1 MPSPA
6 NLSSTRRRPRY
17 LLFLRMRRWLK
28 VLGPGLVTGASDDDP
43 SGIVTYTQAGS
54 QFGLATLWTALI
66 TFPLMATMQAMAA
79 RIGLVTGQGL
89 TGTLRK
95 HYPKWVLYG
104 MVLFCFPATILN
116 IGADIQSM
124 GAVANLLVPG
134 IPAFTFSIL
143 FTAVLLYMI
152 IRYPY
157 QKMAGLLKWFCL
169 ALLTYVIVPFLV
181 HPDWATVARRT
192 FVPTV
197 RLDKEFLSILVAIL
211 GTTIS
216 PYLFFWQAT
225 MEVEDQEHNGRKRGQ
240 ATTGVKD
247 QQRGGRAAG
256 QRTTD
261 AEDQER
267 SRKKRIYVD
276 KRVLDNMRDDVN
288 VGMLFSNIVTFFIIL
303 TAAAV
308 LNSAGIIEVS
318 TVEQA
323 ASALKPLAGKVSYAL
338 FTIGVIGTGFLCIP
352 VLAGSVSYM
361 LAETFQFSM
370 GLDKKFG
377 EARRFYAVIIVSL
390 VAGLCLQFF
399 GVSAVNALI
408 YTAILYGITSP
419 VLIAV
424 ILHIGNNKAIMGKYT
439 NSILSNCLGFL
450 TLILMTAAA
459 AAMLYF
465 TFL

>member
-1 MPSPA
+1 MASTTKPASPSFPSKPTKKQRSK
-6 NLSSTRRRPRY
+6 LRR
-17 LLFLRMRRWLK
+17 FLK
-28 VLGPGLVTGASDDDP
+28 TLGPGLITGASDDDP

-104 MVLFCFPATILN
+104 MVLFCFPVTILN

-225 MEVEDQEHNGRKRGQ
+225 MEVEDQQHNGRKGGQ
-240 ATTGVKD
+240 A
-247 QQRGGRAAG
+247 AMEAEG
-256 QRTTD
+256 QHP
-261 AEDQER
+261 
-267 SRKKRIYVD
+267 SRIRRVYVD
-276 KRVLDNMRDDVN
+276 KRVLEDMRSDVN
-288 VGMLFSNIVTFFIIL
+288 TGMLFSNLVTFFIIL

-308 LNSAGIIEVS
+308 LNGAGIKQID

-323 ASALKPLAGKVSYAL
+323 
-338 FTIGVIGTGFLCIP
+338 
-352 VLAGSVSYM
+352 
-361 LAETFQFSM
+361 
-370 GLDKKFG
+370 
-377 EARRFYAVIIVSL
+377 
-390 VAGLCLQFF
+390 
-399 GVSAVNALI
+399 
-408 YTAILYGITSP
+408 
-419 VLIAV
+419 
-424 ILHIGNNKAIMGKYT
+424 
-439 NSILSNCLGFL
+439 
-450 TLILMTAAA
+450 
-459 AAMLYF
+459 
-465 TFL
+465 